1 MKKLLF
7 LALLFSACAPQM
19 ELTKSPT
26 LSKYPPV
33 EPYEAFALLPDSNLL
48 QNKVYL
54 GDIIIRDAGFTMDCD
69 FETVVQLAAEKSR
82 KLGGNC
88 FVLTKHKKPGLSS
101 SCHQIRGKVY
111 HIDNAPQFE
120 KTILW
125 HPNRPLTIE
134 NFRGP
139 TENRP
144 FQAVTAYQI
153 QTKVKDYTLGG
164 KTTISVETRFICDDS
179 YFKKSENDAQVLQHE
194 QLHFDIAEIYGR
206 KFRKAIS
213 EQATN
218 YNLYRAKYEALIAA
232 FRKELILKQD
242 EYDSEVYKDP
252 SLQAKWNTWVQ
263 TELAQFQDFAAT
275 EIVLGEKQRE

>member
-1 MKKLLF
+1 M
-7 LALLFSACAPQM
+7 
-19 ELTKSPT
+19 
-26 LSKYPPV
+26 
-33 EPYEAFALLPDSNLL
+33 
-48 QNKVYL
+48 
-54 GDIIIRDAGFTMDCD
+54 
-69 FETVVQLAAEKSR
+69 
-82 KLGGNC
+82 
-88 FVLTKHKKPGLSS
+88 
-101 SCHQIRGKVY
+101 
-111 HIDNAPQFE
+111 
-120 KTILW
+120 
-125 HPNRPLTIE
+125 
-134 NFRGP
+134 
-139 TENRP
+139 
-144 FQAVTAYQI
+144 
-153 QTKVKDYTLGG
+153 
-164 KTTISVETRFICDDS
+164 
-179 YFKKSENDAQVLQHE
+179 LQHE

>member
-7 LALLFSACAPQM
+7 FALIFSACAPQM

-26 LSKYPPV
+26 LSKYPPI
-33 EPYEAFALLPDSNLL
+33 EPHEAFALLPDSNLL

-54 GDIIIRDAGFTMDCD
+54 GDIIIRDAGFTVDCD

-88 FVLTKHKKPGLSS
+88 FVLTKHRKPGLSS

-111 HIDNAPQFE
+111 HIDNASQFE

-144 FQAVTAYQI
+144 FQAATAYQI
-153 QTKVKDYTLGG
+153 HSKVKDYTLGG

-179 YFKKSENDAQVLQHE
+179 YFKKSENNAEVLQHE
-194 QLHFDIAEIYGR
+194 QLHFDIAEIYSR

-218 YNLYRAKYEALIAA
+218 YNLYRAKYETLMDEV
-232 FRKELILKQD
+232 RKELMLKQD
-242 EYDSEVYKDP
+242 EYDAEVYKDP
-252 SLQAKWNTWVQ
+252 SLQAKWNAWVK